1 MKKVFQNSISFKNP
15 VGLYK
20 SSCTYAAVYSILISV
35 HLYKKK
41 KKKDSR
47 STAQLLD
54 LFEITH
60 TATGLKLNPITVVK
74 DVSGLN
80 LISSYP
86 N

>member
-15 VGLYK
+15 VRLYK

-35 HLYKKK
+35 HLYKQT
-41 KKKDSR
+41 KKDSR